1 MLPVPRPLS
10 ALLLLCLQVGC
21 AMVTDDGKASRFSL
35 PFARRNVVEPVSP
48 EFREARRMFGK
59 NTEKNLLAWALYQE
73 DQEQYAEAMKTYRD
87 LSIAYP
93 ESVHPQLGIARI
105 EAATGRS
112 EQALSVLQKAAV
124 AHPQDVDVQ
133 LQLMSLHS
141 SAEDWE
147 QCLQVC
153 EKVCQLAPNDQNA
166 RYQVGIS
173 MVRAGRIQDA
183 LSHLTF
189 SVGRPAACY
198 NVAWILHEQSRNA
211 DAIQWLQQALS
222 EHPDRQT
229 AERSRALL
237 AELSGNA
244 REPRGGGS
252 EMAVS
257 GESSSVV
264 VQASAAADQG
274 RVIRAGGP
282 VEAPAWNGP
291 ATGTVRPARHSG
303 PAAPAGPRL
312 QP

>member
-35 PFARRNVVEPVSP
+35 PFARRNVLEPVSP

-124 AHPQDVDVQ
+124 AHPQDVEVQ

-147 QCLQVC
+147 QLRK
-153 EKVCQLAPNDQNA
+153 EA
-166 RYQVGIS
+166 
-173 MVRAGRIQDA
+173 
-183 LSHLTF
+183 
-189 SVGRPAACY
+189 
-198 NVAWILHEQSRNA
+198 HE
-211 DAIQWLQQALS
+211 
-222 EHPDRQT
+222 
-229 AERSRALL
+229 
-237 AELSGNA
+237 
-244 REPRGGGS
+244 
-252 EMAVS
+252 
-257 GESSSVV
+257 
-264 VQASAAADQG
+264 
-274 RVIRAGGP
+274 
-282 VEAPAWNGP
+282 
-291 ATGTVRPARHSG
+291 
-303 PAAPAGPRL
+303 
-312 QP
+312 